1 MAGVS
6 TLYEKGEMP
15 PLKLDGITSE
25 TKWNNEFL
33 NQTMQNLRVGGF
45 VSPTEGTLKPLNFGN
60 NLEAGLDQVHKSVLN
75 FKGANGFSTDDT
87 DYRKM
92 RFDFITAEESYSPT
106 TYMLNGVPHIGY
118 GFNLEAPGNKELA
131 METLKISE
139 SEWNNLKGKSS
150 QITEREGRLLFEAAV
165 RNAEK
170 VVQQKLDG
178 VPLNANQR
186 VALVS
191 MAYNAPA
198 LIGPNITKALRS
210 GNAAG
215 VSFEILNRSNANKLK
230 GLDNRRKREH
240 DMFFAYDS
248 NWTKVAKG
256 DDLRK
261 KPSGFS
267 ILNLFGISTAQADEF
282 HPSGQQH
289 IFQPKSSN
297 QPNLLLASIATEGA
311 VVENG
316 LQSSGITVE
325 PLVPG
330 TGYTLDEVLAGKGLG
345 DAPPENLT
353 SSPRPPARPEQGN
366 GVTSSPRPV
375 LRPEGN
381 GLDTSLRPVP
391 RPDIATPEVK
401 PEQTVEE
408 KYGDRGVLRA
418 DTDPIRWNSLDNAV
432 RVVYPTA
439 WQRMGNRFKN
449 KPGIAPNDLPTPA
462 RAFAQYK
469 LERSTFDWS
478 TQGYGNDFF
487 NPNELETLENFILWA
502 ESQGKTSIQYE
513 DYDTFFG
520 IRAVNGMYVS
530 EMVGAA
536 KGLARIEAEYKKRGL
551 TRPSDLELH
560 EAAYGTDSFLG
571 KSADKY
577 ISLAKMA
584 MDSHDPVMALALTIG
599 RITWSRDEQGRIIV
613 EDDYNFTKQS
623 NRGNKAA
630 YHSVRGN
637 QNDDKERPAF
647 RFKLILN

>member
-15 PLKLDGITSE
+15 PLQLDGITSE

-60 NLEAGLDQVHKSVLN
+60 NLEAGLDQVHNSVLN

-87 DYRKM
+87 DYHKM
-92 RFDFITAEESYSPT
+92 RFDFITAEESYSAT
-106 TYMLNGVPHIGY
+106 TYMVDGVPHIGY

-150 QITEREGRLLFEAAV
+150 QISEREGRLLFEASV

-198 LIGPNITKALRS
+198 LIGPNITKALQS

-261 KPSGFS
+261 NPGGFS

-316 LQSSGITVE
+316 LQSST
-325 PLVPG
+325 
-330 TGYTLDEVLAGKGLG
+330 
-345 DAPPENLT
+345 
-353 SSPRPPARPEQGN
+353 
-366 GVTSSPRPV
+366 RPV
-375 LRPEGN
+375 LRPDTGN
-381 GLDTSLRPVP
+381 GLDTSPLPVP
-391 RPDIATPEVK
+391 RPDIETPEVK

-439 WQRMGNRFKN
+439 WQRMGGRFKF
-449 KPGIAPNDLPTPA
+449 KQGIAPNDLPTPA

-478 TQGYGNDFF
+478 TQEYGNDFF

-530 EMVGAA
+530 EMVGSA
-536 KGLARIEAEYKKRGL
+536 KGLSRIEAEYKKRGI

-584 MDSHDPVMALALTIG
+584 MDSHDPVMALALTLG
-599 RITWSRDEQGRIIV
+599 RITWSRDEQGRLIV
-613 EDDYNFTKQS
+613 EDDYNFTRQS
-623 NRGNKAA
+623 NRGGKQA